1 MKLFS
6 AQQMKNLEKKASECG
21 IGYNLLME
29 NAGAAVVRF
38 LLKKFSL
45 KGKKVVILCGKGNN
59 GGDGFVAAR
68 RLIAQEA
75 RVAVVL
81 VEGDPQTACAQNMF
95 QMLSRSYAR
104 VVHYQQERETV
115 SALLY
120 SADLILDAVYG
131 IGFHGKVP
139 ESLEGLFL
147 EASRAAAPVVS
158 VDIPSGVVC
167 DTGAVNGV
175 CIQAKYTVTFSALK
189 PAHLLKPGK
198 QFCGEVQVAPV
209 GIQGD
214 LMEQQPGLS
223 HLEPG
228 EAWKIFSGSRKEDG
242 HKGDFGDVFCI
253 CGSKGMAGAAA
264 LSIGAAL
271 RSGVGL
277 VHAAVGASI
286 YPIVCSYAPEA
297 VYTVLEEEQELS
309 LQDRERVTERILRA
323 DACLIGCGCG
333 TSERSRQLLEL
344 CLSMAS
350 CPIVIDADGI
360 NLIARN
366 IDMLKAAKGPV
377 ILTPHPGEMS
387 RLLGI
392 STREIQENRLE
403 IAEKF
408 AREQQVIL
416 VLKGAGTII
425 ASGDGRLFLNTT
437 GNSGMA
443 KGGSGDVLAGMI
455 AAQAA
460 QGKDPMLSAAAA
472 VCMHGAAG
480 DWCASKKTQTAMLPR
495 DMIEALPQFFADLEG
510 AC

>member
-1 MKLFS
+1 M
-6 AQQMKNLEKKASECG
+6 
-21 IGYNLLME
+21 
-29 NAGAAVVRF
+29 
-38 LLKKFSL
+38 
-45 KGKKVVILCGKGNN
+45 
-59 GGDGFVAAR
+59 
-68 RLIAQEA
+68 
-75 RVAVVL
+75 
-81 VEGDPQTACAQNMF
+81 
-95 QMLSRSYAR
+95 
-104 VVHYQQERETV
+104 
-115 SALLY
+115 
-120 SADLILDAVYG
+120 
-131 IGFHGKVP
+131 
-139 ESLEGLFL
+139 
-147 EASRAAAPVVS
+147 
-158 VDIPSGVVC
+158 
-167 DTGAVNGV
+167 
-175 CIQAKYTVTFSALK
+175 
-189 PAHLLKPGK
+189 
-198 QFCGEVQVAPV
+198 
-209 GIQGD
+209 
-214 LMEQQPGLS
+214 
-223 HLEPG
+223 
-228 EAWKIFSGSRKEDG
+228 
-242 HKGDFGDVFCI
+242 
-253 CGSKGMAGAAA
+253 
-264 LSIGAAL
+264 
-271 RSGVGL
+271 
-277 VHAAVGASI
+277 
-286 YPIVCSYAPEA
+286 
-297 VYTVLEEEQELS
+297 LEEEQELS

-472 VCMHGAAG
+472 VCMHGSAG